1 MKKRTVIATIIV
13 VCLLLAVGGVLLF
26 SPLMAGCSSEATRSN
41 AFSAGAAVTGMSTTE
56 TTLSEASEI
65 PLEIQTGCYY
75 LGRFDGK
82 DCVLWF
88 DQVKGKSFGGKAYA
102 VGTAASASPVSFSG
116 TFKGRRCVL
125 HVDQEKRVLKKIDIT
140 ANAQG
145 FSGRCREEGSQRSF
159 NFQRYTPPTY
169 QPAADTSRYH
179 REYFDVEV
187 VNNVKYGRASGYW
200 VSRVENATDYG
211 KIISSGIS
219 KTISEHEFDL
229 YMDIYLPKGD
239 TLQKRPLIMF
249 IHGGGFFIGDKQ
261 DNPIVLWCK
270 HFARMGYVVASIN
283 YRMGFR
289 PSKRAIER
297 CGYRAAQD
305 AHAAMR
311 FLVHNKD
318 KYRINTDY
326 LFAAGSS
333 AGGITTL
340 NLAFMRNKNRPE
352 ATQGNLFTHSLG
364 DIETSGNDLKETFRI
379 RCIANMWGSVHD
391 INMIDNAKIS
401 IISFHGDADKVVP
414 YGTDVPFKDI
424 KLNISNLFFNK
435 MYGSKSIHERAKKLG
450 YREELHTFPGCGH
463 APHVDANNQPNEK
476 FYFIQEKT
484 TNFFYKEFGSEDVS
498 IQYAGGQRFALNN
511 PNVTSCYWRITGGLI
526 LSTNKGSVRAVW
538 LPDAREH
545 KLECVGRLENGA
557 GFSAEYVY

>member
-1 MKKRTVIATIIV
+1 MSYPSKLFATLLYTLLTLGLLVCAHVGLTSCQHSHRASGDKSEFADIENLDEENLPSIFQIGTFYIGKVNGKECIITIRNFNKKNFNGTLYRINDKALLEPIPISGKVKKKKCVISLPDKKLSWNKLKISGDANQ
-13 VCLLLAVGGVLLF
+13 LQGEYDGG
-26 SPLMAGCSSEATRSN
+26 
-41 AFSAGAAVTGMSTTE
+41 
-56 TTLSEASEI
+56 
-65 PLEIQTGCYY
+65 
-75 LGRFDGK
+75 
-82 DCVLWF
+82 
-88 DQVKGKSFGGKAYA
+88 
-102 VGTAASASPVSFSG
+102 SFS
-116 TFKGRRCVL
+116 FK
-125 HVDQEKRVLKKIDIT
+125 KY
-140 ANAQG
+140 A
-145 FSGRCREEGSQRSF
+145 
-159 NFQRYTPPTY
+159 
-169 QPAADTSRYH
+169 QPAFKTIEKQNRYKEECFEIETI
-179 REYFDVEV
+179 RD
-187 VNNVKYGRASGYW
+187 VKYGTAKGYW
-200 VSRVENATDYG
+200 VSRPETSNDYA
-211 KIISSGIS
+211 KIITSGIAKTLS
-219 KTISEHEFDL
+219 KKDFDL
-229 YMDIYLPKGD
+229 YMDIYLPKDD
-239 TLQKRPLIMF
+239 TMKQRPMVMF
-249 IHGGGFFIGDKQ
+249 IHGGGFFIGDKR
-261 DNPIVLWCK
+261 DTPIVLWCQHYAK
-270 HFARMGYVVASIN
+270 MGYVAVSIN
-283 YRMGFR
+283 YRMGFK
-289 PSKRAIER
+289 PSKASIER
-297 CGYRAAQD
+297 CGYSAAQD

-311 FLVHNKD
+311 FLIHNKE
-318 KYRINTDY
+318 KYRINPNY
-326 LFAAGSS
+326 LFVAGSS

-340 NLAFMRNKNRPE
+340 NLAFMRNANRPE
-352 ATQGNLFTHSLG
+352 SAEGGLFNEDLG
-364 DIETSGNDLKETFRI
+364 SIESSGNSLKETFKI

-557 GFSAEYVY
+557 GFSAIYDEGM